1 MGIDDRDYM
10 RERYR
15 KRQGLD
21 PGAVEWNDKKS
32 RRELRRSGYHKAV
45 PLGSAGWISGL
56 AGKTSWFEK
65 TRGLDYQKGRRRS
78 RLRSFRKDRT
88 HRYVVIGLA
97 VAMLL
102 YLGTA
107 GRTWLADRLG
117 NFALPRFGQ
126 GFPATGAVV
135 VPSTLDLKRVKSRL
149 TLQGSAENSI
159 VQLIDARTGLP
170 ALSIYVRAHE
180 RTSLAVPIGQFRVR
194 LIHGREWVSNAALFG
209 KATVHDEIVG
219 VMPFTRRLGHVLD
232 LGLGPDSH
240 LTIRPATAKPVP
252 LT

>member
-78 RLRSFRKDRT
+78 RLRSFRKERT

-97 VAMLL
+97 IAMLL
-102 YLGTA
+102 
-107 GRTWLADRLG
+107 DRK
-117 NFALPRFGQ
+117 
-126 GFPATGAVV
+126 
-135 VPSTLDLKRVKSRL
+135 STRLNSSHIQKSRMPS
-149 TLQGSAENSI
+149 SA
-159 VQLIDARTGLP
+159 
-170 ALSIYVRAHE
+170 
-180 RTSLAVPIGQFRVR
+180 
-194 LIHGREWVSNAALFG
+194 
-209 KATVHDEIVG
+209 
-219 VMPFTRRLGHVLD
+219 
-232 LGLGPDSH
+232 
-240 LTIRPATAKPVP
+240 
-252 LT
+252 